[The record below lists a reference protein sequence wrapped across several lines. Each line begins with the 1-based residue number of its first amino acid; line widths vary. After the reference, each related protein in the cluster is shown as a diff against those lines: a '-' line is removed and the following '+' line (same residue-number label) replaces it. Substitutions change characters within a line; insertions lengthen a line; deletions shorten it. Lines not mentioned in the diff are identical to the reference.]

1 MLNYFVK
8 KINNRK
14 GFTLIELVVV
24 IAILGILAAIAVPK
38 FAESRINAANNAH
51 AANVRTLQS
60 AANMYLANETGT
72 TDTTWTGSETGE
84 HWQDYLQ
91 SWPVPPESA
100 TNKSTTAD
108 TYTVTF
114 TTGGGV
120 TVVPDIKED

>member
-60 AANMYLANETGT
+60 AANMYLANETEDLDGEW
-72 TDTTWTGSETGE
+72 DGSEDQAWG
-84 HWQDYLQ
+84 DYLQ
-91 SWPVPPESA
+91 SWPVPPTNA
-100 TNKSTTAD
+100 TNKSTES

-114 TTGGGV
+114 STGGEV
-120 TVVPDIKED
+120 TVTPTVTE